1 MKIISSPNIPKSNGH
16 YSQCIE
22 HNGVLY
28 LSGQLP
34 FEPETR
40 VMPDGIESQTKQV
53 LANVEKIL
61 TEAGSSKEKVI
72 QVRIY
77 ISDISNWEKVN
88 ETYALFFG
96 QHKPVRCVIPTCEL
110 HFGALIE
117 VEVTAVL

>member
-1 MKIISSPNIPKSNGH
+1 MKIISSPNMPKSNGH

-34 FEPETR
+34 FEPESR
-40 VMPDGIESQTKQV
+40 IIPEGIENQTKQV
-53 LANVEKIL
+53 LANVERIL
-61 TEAGSSKEKVI
+61 IAAGSSKDKVI
-72 QVRIY
+72 QVRVY

-117 VEVTAVL
+117 IEVTAVE

>member
-1 MKIISSPNIPKSNGH
+1 MKIISSPNMPKSNGH

-40 VMPDGIESQTKQV
+40 LMPEGIEKQTKQV
-53 LANVEKIL
+53 LANLEKIL
-61 TEAGSSKEKVI
+61 IEAGSNKEKVI